1 MHLLFAAL
9 ALAAAPWVPAQ
20 QTAQHGA
27 LQVVLSYEQQSV
39 DPSGDFKIYRNVRVR
54 VERGSALVFDREIC
68 AQVCGPAPGGAIAF
82 RNVWDTRSPEV
93 VVSLYTGGA
102 HCCFETEF
110 VLLRPLGRATG
121 VFHDWGDLG
130 YRGQWLRGR
139 YWLVTRD
146 DRFAYAYTSFAGSA
160 FPMQV
165 WTIDRPGRLVDV
177 TRQRLDLV
185 AANAK
190 RLWKTYLAYR
200 GKDDIRGVLA
210 PWCADEYLLGERAA
224 CNAEL
229 DRAVAHGWLRTD
241 DLGPGGRAYVAK
253 VHRDLARWGYTR
265 A

>member
-1 MHLLFAAL
+1 VVALFAAL
-9 ALAAAPWVPAQ
+9 VLAAPWVPAQ
-20 QTAQHGA
+20 QTAHRGA
-27 LQVVLSYEQQSV
+27 IAVTLSYEQQSL
-39 DPSGDFKIYRNVRVR
+39 DPSGDVKIYRHLRLH
-54 VERGSALVFDREIC
+54 VERGSAVVFDRQVC
-68 AQVCGPAPGGAIAF
+68 AEVCGPAPGGAIAF
-82 RNVWDTRSPEV
+82 RNVWGSRSPEV

-102 HCCFETEF
+102 HCCFENQF
-110 VLLRPLGRATG
+110 VLLRPHARAIG

-139 YWLVTRD
+139 YWLVTGD

-185 AANAK
+185 SANATK
-190 RLWKTYLAYR
+190 LWRTYVANR
-200 GKDDIRGVLA
+200 VHNDIRGVIG
-210 PWCADEYLLGERAA
+210 PWCADEYLLGKQTA

-229 DRAVAHGWLRTD
+229 ASALAHGYLRAD
-241 DLGPGGRAYVAK
+241 GLGPGGRAFITK
-253 VHRDLARWGYTR
+253 LHRDLARWGYTR